1 MYECVIKDIMTSER
15 IEARSYNLP
24 QSKAQRERERER
36 ESTSMCSVSVI
47 TYIMKEINHNHR
59 GNLLSEDKIEA
70 AKKL

>member
-1 MYECVIKDIMTSER
+1 MTSER

-24 QSKAQRERERER
+24 QPKAER

-59 GNLLSEDKIEA
+59 GNSLNEDKIEA

>member
-24 QSKAQRERERER
+24 QPKAQRERER

>member
-36 ESTSMCSVSVI
+36 VHLCVVF
-47 TYIMKEINHNHR
+47 
-59 GNLLSEDKIEA
+59 L
-70 AKKL
+70 

>member
-1 MYECVIKDIMTSER
+1 MIKDIMTSER

-36 ESTSMCSVSVI
+36 ERESTSMCSVSVI

-59 GNLLSEDKIEA
+59 VNLLSEDKIEA

>member
-24 QSKAQRERERER
+24 QPKAERER
-36 ESTSMCSVSVI
+36 ESTSMSRVSII

>member
-24 QSKAQRERERER
+24 QPKAERER
-36 ESTSMCSVSVI
+36 ESASMCSVSII

-59 GNLLSEDKIEA
+59 VNLLSEDKIEA

>member
-24 QSKAQRERERER
+24 QPQAERERER
-36 ESTSMCSVSVI
+36 ESTSMCSVSII

-59 GNLLSEDKIEA
+59 GNLLNEDRIET

>member
-15 IEARSYNLP
+15 IEASSYNLP
-24 QSKAQRERERER
+24 QPKAQRERER
-36 ESTSMCSVSVI
+36 ESTSMCSVSII